1 MSSDYLCINWYGSS
15 LGVYTRVGVP
25 RLQCLGQYVQLL
37 YSLLVSPHSNNSTK
51 DCQRSIFLVLKK
63 LKRVSLQLIQQHY
76 LAHLKLIR
84 ATFDNSHSSNGNH
97 TTVYTSSLPNSHSG
111 KDTTKQTSQVHSQAG
126 SQARQHLGW
135 QKTGVS
141 KIGDG
146 SPSSPGIN

>member
-1 MSSDYLCINWYGSS
+1 MCPQITFALIGTAPPSACTHASAYPDCSVLDNKFNYCILYL
-15 LGVYTRVGVP
+15 
-25 RLQCLGQYVQLL
+25 
-37 YSLLVSPHSNNSTK
+37 
-51 DCQRSIFLVLKK
+51 FLHTQTIAQKTVNE
-63 LKRVSLQLIQQHY
+63 VSLQLIQQHY